1 MIGVDKCVI
10 FSLLPFLFLS
20 LSSVSA
26 TNHSPTR
33 RQPHQGNGSM
43 ALVVAV
49 LMTKIQMQPAEKR
62 VHVLMMEKQ
71 LNWRV
76 RRVAR
81 LSLLT
86 RV

>member
-1 MIGVDKCVI
+1 
-10 FSLLPFLFLS
+10 
-20 LSSVSA
+20 
-26 TNHSPTR
+26 
-33 RQPHQGNGSM
+33 M